1 MSIPPEWRTHAE
13 NTDYRET
20 PSYDDTVAYAR
31 RLAHASL
38 SIDYR
43 GFGYSGQGREL
54 PLIVASETG
63 TFTPEAVQ
71 AQGKAVVYWKI
82 THMTIASGATVPSTK
97 ESAF

>member
-1 MSIPPEWRTHAE
+1 MTTPIPPEWRTHAE

-63 TFTPEAVQ
+63 TFTPEAAQ
-71 AQGKAVVYWKI
+71 AQ
-82 THMTIASGATVPSTK
+82 
-97 ESAF
+97 